1 MAGND
6 EDSSV
11 EERVDRS
18 VRRLLAKSGVL
29 LILLAA
35 ITGWAYTGFPGVAY
49 LGVYQLEPGQSAII
63 FRLGEYVRTE
73 PRAGLRWHIP
83 APFESHEIVNVSE
96 IMRQEFGIR
105 GGDEASHVQAVHE
118 SGMQTG
124 DNSIVDLGFVVQYR
138 VSDGYAFESRYKV
151 ADLVPTLR
159 DAAQAA
165 VRQVVGTMTVDAV
178 LTERRGEI
186 ELEGERILQDILD
199 SYEMGIEIMAVE
211 LQQVQPPE
219 AVRAAFDDV
228 IAAAQDASLAI
239 NQARGYENEVL
250 PRSRAQA
257 VELTEAA
264 IGYRDAKIAESR
276 GEAERF
282 NALVAEYQAAPEVT
296 RKRLYLE
303 TMEAVLPDV
312 EKIIIDPGAASI
324 LPYLPLGSGS
334 RGAP

>member
-1 MAGND
+1 MAGN
-6 EDSSV
+6 EENPSV

-18 VRRLLAKSGVL
+18 VRRLLTKIAVVL
-29 LILLAA
+29 VLLAA
-35 ITGWAYTGFPGVAY
+35 GIGWASIGFPGAAH

-63 FRLGEYVRTE
+63 FRLGKYARTE

-83 APFESHEIVNVSE
+83 VPFESHEVVNVSE

-105 GGDEASHVQAVHE
+105 GGDEAAQVLAEHE

-138 VSDGYAFESRYKV
+138 VTEGYAFESRYRV

-165 VRQVVGTMTVDAV
+165 VREIVGTLTVDAV

-186 ELEGERILQDILD
+186 ETEGERILQDILD

-228 IAAAQDASLAI
+228 IAAAQDANLAI
-239 NQARGYENEVL
+239 NQARGYENEIL
-250 PRSRAQA
+250 PRSRAEA
-257 VELTEAA
+257 AEATEAA

-282 NALVAEYQAAPEVT
+282 NSLVAAYHASPEVT
-296 RKRLYLE
+296 KKRLYLE
-303 TMEAVLPDV
+303 TMEAVLPKV
-312 EKIIIDPGAASI
+312 EKIIIEPGAASV
-324 LPYLPLGSGS
+324 LPHLPLGSGS
-334 RGAP
+334 RGSP